1 MCLLGSRWDRHIY
14 ISYKQVRNYYVQNPE
29 EFDLGRSGTVAHG
42 DLLVH
47 ELVMIREGVYSHEI
61 VFDSGTVFFAEFA
74 NFEHR
79 VEPI

>member
-1 MCLLGSRWDRHIY
+1 
-14 ISYKQVRNYYVQNPE
+14 
-29 EFDLGRSGTVAHG
+29 VAHG